1 MCCGN
6 TIAMRCACPE
16 AELSALI
23 SGIGALSPSVS
34 RAGSDLLPSKHL
46 FNGVFAATVN
56 IMFVH
61 Y

>member
-6 TIAMRCACPE
+6 TIAMRGACPE
-16 AELSALI
+16 AEFSALI